1 LDTIF
6 FGSTV
11 FSSGVQLSEKTVFL
25 RYLTEAIFKR
35 RTVFFSS
42 IVFGSKVQVSE
53 KTVSLRDSP
62 EAGLTK
68 SGFFLF
74 NRFQFRKSL
83 VSKPLLG
90 HHFFCLSVCELESWQ
105 WFSKKHRLSEV
116 SYRGNL

>member
-68 SGFFLF
+68 SGFFLVQPF
-74 NRFQFRKSL
+74 SVQKKSG
-83 VSKPLLG
+83 VQAPAWTPLFL
-90 HHFFCLSVCELESWQ
+90 F
-105 WFSKKHRLSEV
+105 KRL
-116 SYRGNL
+116 